1 MEKFERKLLKL
12 NKKAQECVSH
22 DKAKK
27 ILKKEAKVREK
38 MT

>member
-12 NKKAQECVSH
+12 NKKAQECVSRE
-22 DKAKK
+22 KAEK
-27 ILKKEAKVREK
+27 ILKKEAKVRGK